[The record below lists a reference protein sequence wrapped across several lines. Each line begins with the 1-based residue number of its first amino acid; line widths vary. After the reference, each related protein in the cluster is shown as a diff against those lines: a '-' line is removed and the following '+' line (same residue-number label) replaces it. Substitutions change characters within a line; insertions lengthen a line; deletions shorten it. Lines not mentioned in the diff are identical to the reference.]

1 MAWVV
6 QLAEQQIVV
15 LLVVGSNPTPRPNRH
30 FHASS
35 RVDLFVCR
43 CSGVGSCASLIRRR
57 RWFEPTQRHIHNAKV
72 VFLRCGHI
80 AGL

>member
-30 FHASS
+30 FHASR
-35 RVDLFVCR
+35 RVDLFVAVAELVLAPL
-43 CSGVGSCASLIRRR
+43 S
-57 RWFEPTQRHIHNAKV
+57 
-72 VFLRCGHI
+72 
-80 AGL
+80 